1 MRSLPL
7 ASLVALAIASTAAP
21 ALADDT
27 EAQRLLAQAY
37 ERWRDDTPDRCLELA
52 EQALAAPPSTPLV
65 RGQVLLFL
73 GSLHQVKTGR
83 LDDALACYD
92 EVEALLQDDP
102 GEPARRLRVQALT
115 RKANII
121 YAEKDDHAAAIELYR
136 QAQEVLHLAST
147 ADTASQLC
155 YRVGRGAADPAE
167 RARWLDMALTLAQEA
182 VDSVEQVR
190 ARRDG
195 QQGGRQGG
203 EGARGGARR
212 GAFAAKFRVQL
223 VLVLEAL
230 ERKEEAAAVWAEV
243 APDDLDDNAQYQLA
257 LLRALRGDL
266 DGAAEALRRSMATR
280 PTASTRNQLRK
291 YVRTEPDFQAAL
303 EREGWQ
309 DLVKD
314 E

>member
-1 MRSLPL
+1 MRTML
-7 ASLVALAIASTAAP
+7 ALALLAAAAALP
-21 ALADDT
+21 ARADDV

-65 RGQVLLFL
+65 RAQVLLFL

-83 LDDALACYD
+83 LDDALAAYD
-92 EVEALLQDDP
+92 EVEALLAPDG

-121 YAEKDDHAAAIELYR
+121 YAEKDDHEAAIELYR

-155 YRVGRGAADPAE
+155 YRVGRGAADPDE
-167 RARWLDMALTLAQEA
+167 RTRWLEMSLTLASEA
-182 VDSVEQVR
+182 VDSLSQVR
-190 ARRDG
+190 ARP
-195 QQGGRQGG
+195 GGRGG
-203 EGARGGARR
+203 DEGGGRGGPRR

-223 VLVLEAL
+223 TLVLEAL
-230 ERKEEAAAVWAEV
+230 GRKDEAAAVWAEV
-243 APDDLDDNAQYQLA
+243 KPDDLDDNAQYQLA

-280 PTASTRNQLRK
+280 PTAATRNQLRK
-291 YVRTEPDFQAAL
+291 YVRTEPDFRPALAL
-303 EREGWQ
+303 EGWR
-309 DLVKD
+309 DLVTD